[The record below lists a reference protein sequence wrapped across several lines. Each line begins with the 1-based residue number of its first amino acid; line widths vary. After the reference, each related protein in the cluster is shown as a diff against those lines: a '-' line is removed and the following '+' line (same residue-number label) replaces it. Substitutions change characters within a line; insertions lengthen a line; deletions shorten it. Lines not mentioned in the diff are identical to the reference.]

1 MTKPTLEEKFIGC
14 LVGTAIG
21 DALGAPF
28 EGKLLPPGLTAEHI
42 LEDFTLIPGFPY
54 GQYTDDTQLTIAT
67 AESIISKNNV
77 DGADIAQRFTKLWK
91 NRTILGAGLACTQA
105 AYKMIYQGVHWSQA
119 GAPEGQAGNG
129 AAMRISPVAL
139 WNHKQPEKL
148 LEDVYTASIITH
160 KDKKSIAGALAIA
173 TAINHL
179 LTKPKIETDE
189 LLTTISENTATS
201 NQEFARDIRG
211 IKDLL
216 SLKED
221 EAIEIIV
228 EKAQQGIHKGSWC
241 GRITPYVVPTVLLAL
256 HNFLRHPTDYGKAV
270 TASILTG
277 GDTDTTAAITGALS
291 GTHNGTQV
299 IPKHLRQ
306 GAHNSKYIHQLAKDL
321 YQAKMAVTHAHHGQ

>member
-1 MTKPTLEEKFIGC
+1 MTNQTLEEKFIGC
-14 LVGTAIG
+14 LVGTAVG

-28 EGKLLPPGLTAEHI
+28 EGEILPAGLTAVHI

-67 AESIISKNNV
+67 AESIIDKRAV

-91 NRTILGAGLACTQA
+91 NRTILGPGLACTQA

-139 WNHKQPEKL
+139 WNINQPRKL

-160 KDKKSIAGALAIA
+160 KDKTSIAGAIAIA
-173 TAINHL
+173 TAIKHL
-179 LTKPKIETDE
+179 ATKPRMRTDE
-189 LLTTISENTATS
+189 FLTTICENTATI

-216 SLKED
+216 SLEENK
-221 EAIEIIV
+221 AIEKIV
-228 EKAQQGIHKGSWC
+228 EKAQQGVHKGSWC

-256 HNFLRHPTDYGKAV
+256 HSFLRHPLDFGKAV
-270 TASILTG
+270 TTSILTG

-291 GTHNGTQV
+291 GTYNGIQT
-299 IPKHLRQ
+299 IPKHLAQ
-306 GAHNSKYIHQLAKDL
+306 GVLNSKYIHQLGRDL
-321 YQAKMAVTHAHHGQ
+321 YRIKIEK